1 MPLLTRALLTAQQ
14 AGIEQFAIV
23 ASDTQQVTLRAVMP
37 TITPVNFATMVTGAP
52 PEVHGIA
59 AFTDDFA
66 CETLFDVVR
75 AHGGKS
81 AGVGQ
86 KGYTGSELLGRS
98 ADLWGKAASN
108 TDDEVEALALG
119 FAMARAAP
127 RPAEGPQFLIVPLG
141 STDDVF
147 HRYGPSS
154 PAGVVHRPSNQPVI
168 RERPIGAVNGGTST
182 ASVVHRPT
190 GCGRTIIR
198 RASLIRGPLR
208 WNPSSHAGL
217 QYPLSQA
224 DAGCRGTP
232 GAGPSMSVGRQA
244 CQACVTILVEQAR
257 DGF

>member
-1 MPLLTRALLTAQQ
+1 MAVAPDALGL
-14 AGIEQFAIV
+14 AIV
-23 ASDTQQVTLRAVMP
+23 ARWEAQMPFLVSLLARHQVTLRSAMP

-98 ADLWGKAASN
+98 ADLWGRAASN
-108 TDDEVEALALG
+108 TDDEVGALALG
-119 FAMARAAP
+119 FAGAE
-127 RPAEGPQFLIVPLG
+127 RPAFLIVRLG

-154 PAGVVHRPSNQPVI
+154 PQVVPQL
-168 RERPIGAVNGGTST
+168 RETDEGRARMADRLTALGYASSSPPTISST
-182 ASVVHRPT
+182 TPR
-190 GCGRTIIR
+190 
-198 RASLIRGPLR
+198 
-208 WNPSSHAGL
+208 
-217 QYPLSQA
+217 
-224 DAGCRGTP
+224 P
-232 GAGPSMSVGRQA
+232 GAATAPRTTRTRWCPARGSRELPCRDRPQ
-244 CQACVTILVEQAR
+244 CVRL
-257 DGF
+257 